1 MAEPEAALPFLISEV
16 NQSGQAR
23 SAWITPICQE
33 PGMISHKKPNRQK
46 PGHRPSQHS
55 SAASPAVH
63 DARAWLSGLKID
75 VQSMLSAVRR
85 QHAEEIGGAIDRIKD
100 TVSKLRCGV
109 NELLPQ
115 LREARLDVSEKDF
128 KSRQEYLEYIAD
140 WVDDVKES
148 ATDLCGQYLGER
160 QESAVEADKA
170 RIELI
175 SDLTDWGDSLRKQVN
190 ELTCEMHEQ
199 RTRTAQDEAQKRREF
214 VSRLREDVAEL
225 RRSFRKS
232 NTPAPAPAKHRAAK
246 APAHTHWKPA
256 HTPVSACETHAFHS
270 TPGTTSATTTATTT
284 AATTSTPSTSVVGSN
299 LIRTL
304 RERAIAAAGKS
315 EQSGHRAGDPHSSP
329 TPTPRARRASSAAN
343 TPTSGRRPSRG

>member
-1 MAEPEAALPFLISEV
+1 
-16 NQSGQAR
+16 
-23 SAWITPICQE
+23 
-33 PGMISHKKPNRQK
+33 MISHKKPSRQK

-63 DARAWLSGLKID
+63 DARAWVSGLKNE
-75 VQSMLSAVRR
+75 VQSMLSAFRR
-85 QHAEEIGGAIDRIKD
+85 QHAEEIGGAIDRIKE

-175 SDLTDWGDSLRKQVN
+175 SDLTDWGDSLRKQVS

-232 NTPAPAPAKHRAAK
+232 NTPAPSPAKHRAAK

-256 HTPVSACETHAFHS
+256 HTPASASETPAFYN
-270 TPGTTSATTTATTT
+270 TPATTPATTT
-284 AATTSTPSTSVVGSN
+284 AATTATTTAVTTSTPSTSAVGSN

-304 RERAIAAAGKS
+304 RERAIASAGKS
-315 EQSGHRAGDPHSSP
+315 DQSGHRAGDPHSSP
-329 TPTPRARRASSAAN
+329 TPTSRARRASSATN
-343 TPTSGRRPSRG
+343 TPASGRRPTRG